1 MNFLW
6 SNHLIAFYFL
16 CSKCYLTYLE
26 VAWNWIVAW
35 CYRASYVQHFIWPLS
50 LLTDWQLTVP
60 VQRWSFSSSSVPQV
74 PAATVC
80 FFFFP
85 QQLLSGMSDSRVN
98 VERWKSTQILQTEEW
113 APSDVALCCGA
124 CLSTQQ
130 WPISPCPSGY
140 HSRGHSPSTG
150 CICAHWTIRGP
161 SKCILIWCVQ
171 LPFAWTMAIILG
183 LFWKWIEYEVL

>member
-35 CYRASYVQHFIWPLS
+35 CYRASYVQHFH
-50 LLTDWQLTVP
+50 LTLISPHRLTAHSPCTEMVLFIILCTP
-60 VQRWSFSSSSVPQV
+60 GASCNSV
-74 PAATVC
+74 
-80 FFFFP
+80 FFFSP
-85 QQLLSGMSDSRVN
+85 QQLFSGMSDSRVN

-130 WPISPCPSGY
+130 WPISPCPSRY

-171 LPFAWTMAIILG
+171 LAFAWTMAIVLG

>member
-1 MNFLW
+1 MLLNIPRSSLKLN
-6 SNHLIAFYFL
+6 SSLMLSCFL
-16 CSKCYLTYLE
+16 CATLSSDPYLSSRIDSSQSL
-26 VAWNWIVAW
+26 
-35 CYRASYVQHFIWPLS
+35 YRDGPFHHPLYPRC
-50 LLTDWQLTVP
+50 QL
-60 VQRWSFSSSSVPQV
+60 QQ
-74 PAATVC
+74 C

-130 WPISPCPSGY
+130 WPISPCPSRY

-171 LPFAWTMAIILG
+171 LAFAWTMAIVLG